1 MPLSEQQEIY
11 AHDRL
16 EVARIV
22 RNSGSSFYWGMRFL
36 RPQQRFAMY
45 SIYAFCRIL
54 DDIADGDS
62 DKIALS
68 SHSENSSID
77 FQTLHFWKE
86 EIERIFSKE
95 QCRTSISRELAIA
108 VREYNLLKEDLWALI
123 SGMEMDLNGPIFA
136 PTCAELDLYCA
147 RVAGVVGHLS
157 TRIFGIP
164 PKAGKVIA
172 YHLGRALQLTNIL
185 RDVEPDSLSSR
196 LYLPKELLLK
206 HQVPID
212 GQDIDQIL
220 SHPHIKLVCQEIYQ
234 QAFAHFK
241 YADYYMNNFTKEQK
255 RPMRLMAIMYKKIL
269 QKMEKRGLEN
279 FHQKVRLTKFE
290 KIRLVLQQVF

>member
-1 MPLSEQQEIY
+1 MIRPEPQKVCKS
-11 AHDRL
+11 DRL

-54 DDIADGDS
+54 DDIVDGDS
-62 DKIALS
+62 DKIVLGS
-68 SHSENSSID
+68 SSENSSID
-77 FQTLHFWKE
+77 FQTLGFWKE
-86 EIERIFSKE
+86 EIQRIFSKQ
-95 QCRTSISRELAIA
+95 QCLTSIGRELAIA
-108 VREYNLLKEDLWALI
+108 VREYNLLEEDLYALI
-123 SGMEMDLNGPIFA
+123 LGMEMDLNGPIFA

-147 RVAGVVGHLS
+147 RVAGAVGHLS
-157 TRIFGIP
+157 TRVFGIA

-185 RDVEPDSLSSR
+185 RDIKPDSLSSR

-206 HQVPID
+206 HQIPID

-220 SHPHIKLVCQEIYQ
+220 GHPHIKFVCQEIYG

-241 YADYYMNNFTKEQK
+241 YADSCMNNFTKEQK
-255 RPMRLMAIMYKKIL
+255 RPMRLMAIMYKRIL

-290 KIRLVLQQVF
+290 KIRLMLQQVF